1 MSNFSYTLDE
11 LQPLT
16 PEQLAAIDPEL
27 LRDPAASTPGRARF
41 LGPNEMAEP
50 PEIVETPV
58 KTPAEILAEQNRPS
72 IAAIESRAREI
83 GGRVS
88 GKPQDYI
95 DELVAGAA
103 SGKYSA
109 ADVNAALTGLAAQ
122 YPQTTT
128 PATTTT
134 TTTTATDPAAA
145 VLAQQRSDAFSRLR
159 ALLNRVG
166 LDELSGSVQTIIT
179 SGQVDLGDPNAILF
193 ALRDQPAYRRRFAG
207 NAARAKKGLPELDPG
222 SYVQLEESYRQLMR
236 NNGLPAGFYDQNDDF
251 TKFIENDVSISELNE
266 RIQQGYRA
274 VQDADPEVKR
284 QMRELY
290 GVDES
295 GLTAYFLDPT
305 RAAPLLSRQAQAARV
320 AARGR
325 EQAGLQLTALS
336 AEELAARGITPEEAE
351 RGFAQFGAARGLYEE
366 MAGEE
371 PLTEQQKI
379 GAAFGY
385 DVAAAETISRRKARR
400 VAEFKGGGGFT
411 RTTGAT
417 SGTVETGLGGPQ

>member
-1 MSNFSYTLDE
+1 
-11 LQPLT
+11 
-16 PEQLAAIDPEL
+16 
-27 LRDPAASTPGRARF
+27 
-41 LGPNEMAEP
+41 MAEP

-128 PATTTT
+128 PATTTK